1 MNAPEQLM
9 KQIALPRLSANETRA
24 RAVVSRQGS
33 QLALTLG
40 ARWSV
45 SLAPLPLSE
54 ADTPVFSGWL
64 LQAEWAGARF
74 VLRLPVAALT
84 RIVEAAYPPAD
95 AAGWQLDALPPE
107 LARLALEQAW
117 SQLASA
123 LAPLKRGTP
132 RLQSAT
138 LDGAALPLPHRFS
151 VALANELTE
160 ESLGAEL
167 HTDSLGLMLMAGA
180 LASQPAEET
189 PLPDTLP
196 LQARLELGRTAL
208 ASALL
213 RSLRRHDVVLIDTPS
228 LHHDDDGGHRLLLV
242 AGGAAAAQVRV
253 HGHHL
258 EIIAP
263 WKAPTMKL
271 VTETP
276 DDGSAQIDVDAIP
289 VMLSFDLG
297 EISLP
302 LAALRELSAGQT
314 FDLGRPLAGA
324 VRVRAN
330 GALVGEGELVE
341 VDGRLGVALT
351 RLGPGIGN
359 TTEAQAAP

>member
-1 MNAPEQLM
+1 MNAPELM
-9 KQIALPRLSANETRA
+9 KQMQLPRLSANETRA
-24 RAVVSRQGS
+24 RAVVSRQGRA
-33 QLALTLG
+33 LALTIG

-45 SLAPLPLSE
+45 SLAPLPLGE
-54 ADTPVFSGWL
+54 AEAPFFSGWL

-84 RIVEAAYPPAD
+84 RIVEAAYLPEGAPKDAPEDTPAR
-95 AAGWQLDALPPE
+95 WQLDALPPE

-138 LDGAALPLPHRFS
+138 LEGAASPLPHRFS
-151 VALANELTE
+151 VAMANELTA
-160 ESLGAEL
+160 ESFNAEL

-180 LASQPAEET
+180 LATQAVEET
-189 PLPDTLP
+189 PLPGTLP
-196 LQARLELGRTAL
+196 MPARLELGRSVLTTE
-208 ASALL
+208 LL

-228 LHHDDDGGHRLLLV
+228 LQHDADGGHRLLLV
-242 AGGAAAAQVRV
+242 AGGSAIAQVRV
-253 HGHHL
+253 RGHHL
-258 EIIAP
+258 EVIAP

-271 VTETP
+271 VADTP
-276 DDGSAQIDVDAIP
+276 EDDAQIDVDALP

-302 LAALRELSAGQT
+302 LSALREMTAGQT

-330 GALVGEGELVE
+330 GALVGEGLHKE
-341 VDGRLGVALT
+341 D
-351 RLGPGIGN
+351 
-359 TTEAQAAP
+359 